1 VNQVIELEKA
11 ILARAQH
18 LVGQY
23 AEQGQRL
30 RESMLREANERV
42 RQREQREE
50 AIARALGDRHYRQQV
65 QATELR
71 LQSTLDRVRWN
82 LVRAVEARLE
92 ERMRGLIADSPAY
105 LNYLRALL
113 REGVNQFEVE
123 TVRITSNSRDAE
135 LLQAHWS
142 EIQAEIP
149 FKTLEFDS
157 TPLAT
162 LAGVILQTPDGRI
175 RVDHSF
181 EGRMERL
188 RLRLQQVILEH
199 LLPASLES
207 TAQTIG

>member
-1 VNQVIELEKA
+1 MNQVIELEKA

-18 LVGQY
+18 LVDQY

-30 RESMLREANERV
+30 RESILREANERV

-50 AIARALGDRHYRQQV
+50 AMARALGDRHYRQQV
-65 QATELR
+65 QAAELR
-71 LQSTLDRVRWN
+71 LQSNLDRVRWN
-82 LVRAVEARLE
+82 LVRAVESRLE
-92 ERMRGLIADSPAY
+92 ERMRGLIADSAAY
-105 LNYLRALL
+105 LDFLKALL
-113 REGVNQFEVE
+113 REGVNHFEIA
-123 TVRITSNSRDAE
+123 TVHVSCNSRDAE
-135 LLQAHWS
+135 LLQAHWA

-149 FKTLEFDS
+149 FKTLAFDS
-157 TPLAT
+157 TPIAT
-162 LAGVILQTPDGRI
+162 LAGVILQSPDGRM